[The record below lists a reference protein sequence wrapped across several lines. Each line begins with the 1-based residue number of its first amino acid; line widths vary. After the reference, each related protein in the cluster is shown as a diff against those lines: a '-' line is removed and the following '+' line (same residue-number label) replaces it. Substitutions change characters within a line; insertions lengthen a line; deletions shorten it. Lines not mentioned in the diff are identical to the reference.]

1 MVNES
6 SVEKFDIPN
15 QDQIVK
21 VDLSHIS
28 KMTRLKTICL
38 KASRRDP
45 QTANKSFVKLSDIHN
60 HKDKIVKFELSHDKP
75 AVPFNY
81 HRTEFPIFKKLA
93 FYQAPIVDKFVR
105 IDKNLGF
112 KDNFEDNLKLDNS
125 KLVWAD
131 DMPSN
136 PSDTDNSLLSFVQD
150 ENDSNE

>member
-1 MVNES
+1 MSKVTRSTANNLRNIKQLLNVSKSSELVQVQNIVSLNMKLNVTSADHQMVNES

-45 QTANKSFVKLSDIHN
+45 QTANKSFVKLSDMHN

-75 AVPFNY
+75 AVPFSV

-93 FYQAPIVDKFVR
+93 FYQAPI
-105 IDKNLGF
+105 N
-112 KDNFEDNLKLDNS
+112 
-125 KLVWAD
+125 
-131 DMPSN
+131 
-136 PSDTDNSLLSFVQD
+136 
-150 ENDSNE
+150 